1 MVSADQI
8 NTLTINEVGGYQC
21 MAAVAAGCRKAL
33 VNARWATVLLSCTN
47 GPRNYSFHLVE
58 APFLTFLGTFQSG
71 AALSGR
77 RTLTIESLLM
87 NRCGQSHELVKD
99 TLKKLWL
106 KFAGL
111 TQSRSENTGEK
122 PCD

>member
-1 MVSADQI
+1 
-8 NTLTINEVGGYQC
+8 

-47 GPRNYSFHLVE
+47 GSKNYSFHLVG
-58 APFLTFLGTFQSG
+58 APFLTFLGSFQSG

-77 RTLTIESLLM
+77 RTQTIECLLM
-87 NRCGQSHELVKD
+87 SARGCGQSHELVMD

-111 TQSRSENTGEK
+111 THSRSENTGEK
-122 PCD
+122 QYD